1 KGRRIVPEGFAPAWS
16 PDGTELAYSR
26 GVVGY
31 SGIEILNLET
41 GKTRLLTVPG
51 SDPSWSPDGQYIAF
65 VRHRQILLLAD
76 LTTEHAARIPSNEQR
91 EIWLIRADSTEE
103 PRFLTKGHWP
113 SWSRDSKR
121 IFYYLPEAMKIYSI
135 SLEEGS
141 EPRPIALCPNDYP
154 VVSPDGKYI
163 AWASYRSPFLR
174 VVDISSRS
182 LIASWAGPRGMR
194 FVHWS
199 SDGRQLSVAGHHG
212 SDAGLWI
219 YNMEARETSK
229 VLSGRITRGRWSPDG
244 SRMAFALGPP
254 FFEIWLADTESLGPG
269 RTLEE
274 HYQEMFDRHT
284 RRIDT
289 DPEHAQNYYS
299 RARYSID
306 LGDREKVLE
315 DLKKYADVV
324 KDPAAAQA
332 FDITAWRFVG
342 RCQEMVDPEIAVEL
356 YHKAHEIQPKDWRYL
371 SGLGA
376 AHYRTGRWDEAI
388 TTLTKSTELVDGE
401 NALNYLF
408 LAMAHWQLGNKA
420 EAANWYNQAIE
431 WLENSNINWPNEQG
445 QMIYDI
451 YLEAAELMG
460 IKTKEF

>member
-1 KGRRIVPEGFAPAWS
+1 
-16 PDGTELAYSR
+16 
-26 GVVGY
+26 
-31 SGIEILNLET
+31 
-41 GKTRLLTVPG
+41 
-51 SDPSWSPDGQYIAF
+51 
-65 VRHRQILLLAD
+65 
-76 LTTEHAARIPSNEQR
+76 
-91 EIWLIRADSTEE
+91 
-103 PRFLTKGHWP
+103 
-113 SWSRDSKR
+113 
-121 IFYYLPEAMKIYSI
+121 
-135 SLEEGS
+135 
-141 EPRPIALCPNDYP
+141 
-154 VVSPDGKYI
+154 
-163 AWASYRSPFLR
+163 
-174 VVDISSRS
+174 
-182 LIASWAGPRGMR
+182 
-194 FVHWS
+194 
-199 SDGRQLSVAGHHG
+199 
-212 SDAGLWI
+212 
-219 YNMEARETSK
+219 
-229 VLSGRITRGRWSPDG
+229 
-244 SRMAFALGPP
+244 MAFALGPP